1 MQRQIRVLNGLVAA
15 PHTPMNPDGSVNL
28 SAIPAQADGLAA
40 NGVSAAF
47 ICGSTGES
55 HSLTLAERKDIA
67 TAWRRA
73 VAGRPLKLV
82 IHVGHNCLDDS
93 VDLAEHA
100 AKLGA
105 DAISTMAPS
114 YFKPGSVEAL
124 IGVCAPIA
132 AAAPELPFYYYEI
145 PAMTGVALPMDEFLQ
160 KGSTRIPN
168 LAGLKFSSNDL
179 MGLQQCLAV
188 QNGHFNILFGS
199 DEILLAALA
208 LGVHGAVGSTYN
220 YAAPLYHAIIA
231 AFASGDLAAARTL
244 QLKSVRL
251 VEILAEYGVLAAG
264 KALMALSGVECGPV
278 RPPNRPLSES
288 EIASLRQRV
297 SALGLLS
304 HPCASPAVAI
314 A

>member
-28 SAIPAQADGLAA
+28 GAIPAQADGLLA
-40 NGVSAAF
+40 NGASAAF
-47 ICGSTGES
+47 ICGSTGEG
-55 HSLTLAERKDIA
+55 HSLTLDERRNIA
-67 TAWRRA
+67 TAWHRA
-73 VAGRPLKLV
+73 IAGRPLKLV
-82 IHVGHNCLDDS
+82 VHVGHNCVEDA

-100 AKLGA
+100 AGIEA
-105 DAISTMAPS
+105 DAISAMAPS

-124 IGVCAPIA
+124 IQVCAPIA

-145 PAMTGVALPMDEFLQ
+145 PAMTGVALPMHKFLQ
-160 KGSTRIPN
+160 QGGTGIPN

-188 QNGHFNILFGS
+188 QNGRFNILFGS

-220 YAAPLYHAIIA
+220 YAAPLYRGILT
-231 AFASGDLAAARTL
+231 AFESGDLATARAL

-251 VEILAEYGVLAAG
+251 VEILAQYGVLAAG
-264 KALMALSGVECGPV
+264 KALMGLVGVECGPV
-278 RPPNRPLSES
+278 RPPNRPLSAS

-297 SALGLLS
+297 SALDVLS
-304 HPCASPAVAI
+304 KGCASPVAAV
-314 A
+314 